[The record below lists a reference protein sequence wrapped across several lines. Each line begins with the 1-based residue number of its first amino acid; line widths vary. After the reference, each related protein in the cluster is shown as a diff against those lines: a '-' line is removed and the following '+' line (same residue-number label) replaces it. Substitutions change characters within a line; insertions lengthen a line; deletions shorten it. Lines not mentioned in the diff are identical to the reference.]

1 MTIAKLNKVTLIAQR
16 TQKDMVLDALQ
27 TFGCLHLIPLT
38 KKDAKVQKASGG
50 IIDDSQEV
58 LRFLSET
65 RNQRRQITRQQNFNV
80 QSFLQEVMALKSAL
94 RLANDKRLALVE
106 RIKLFEPWGDIF
118 FPPHQDLQTVVL
130 RIASQQ
136 GKTLRQ
142 GRTSLADYQ

>member
-118 FPPHQDLQTVVL
+118 SLL
-130 RIASQQ
+130 I
-136 GKTLRQ
+136 KTYKITNCGFTYCLTTR
-142 GRTSLADYQ
+142 